1 MLQCVAVQYTSVNCS
16 LQDDFPLNAWTHR
29 VADTIV
35 AARYSVLQC
44 CVIDFF
50 ASGFIE
56 LQSQLL
62 QCVAVCCSVLSLT
75 SFHPT
80 HGCME
85 LQSQLLQCVAVLFYC
100 VMGYHPFPYGVNYMS
115 LLQKSPI
122 KQTIFYKRDEEF

>member
-1 MLQCVAVQYTSVNCS
+1 VLQCVAVQYTSVNCS
-16 LQDDFPLNAWTHR
+16 LQDDFPINAWTHRVADTIVAARYSVLQCCVIDSMSLNAWTHR

-62 QCVAVCCSVLSLT
+62 QCVAVCCSVL
-75 SFHPT
+75 
-80 HGCME
+80 
-85 LQSQLLQCVAVLFYC
+85 
-100 VMGYHPFPYGVNYMS
+100 
-115 LLQKSPI
+115 
-122 KQTIFYKRDEEF
+122 